1 MSCTASSSMMRR
13 PTLALAGSC
22 AAYLWPAVA
31 CAASGELAQSAWMPE
46 FLGKEAFGV
55 AKTLALTLLLF
66 FAGWV
71 MAKMLAAAVLSV
83 LRRTTVDDAVAERL
97 GLAEDQ
103 AKAGRDG
110 LERTIAAA
118 VFWMVML
125 LVVVGVL
132 QFAGLSQAAA
142 PLENLVDSLGSAVPA
157 FLKAG
162 LILALAY
169 LVGRGLSMLTARA
182 VGALGIE
189 KRLGAWTGDE
199 AEAKR
204 DLGGLAGRVVFS
216 VVVLLGLGGALDALE
231 IDPLSG
237 PLSNLINTVVL
248 ALPTVLVAVVL
259 VLVGWVVGKIARVA
273 VRNLLSAVGFD
284 GLVERIKLRPA
295 FGQTSPSDAA
305 GWLVMAFI
313 LLNASVAAL
322 DRVGLRT
329 LADPVTAAMGQF
341 WELLPGLAVSI
352 GIVVVGLI
360 FARVVRDLV
369 TRALAGLGVDD
380 LLGRFGL
387 QAVAERQDKLSRPSE
402 LLGWVAFVMIGLVA
416 LTQALANLELAAWSG
431 YVDALLTF
439 SMTRL
444 LVALFVVA
452 IGFALGHRVRAIIAS
467 REFSG
472 SKWVAELGRTAIL
485 VFAATMALNQLGVA
499 EDFVLLAF
507 GLLFG
512 ALCLAL
518 GLSFGLGGREVA
530 GEIVRGRYDE
540 MRRPAR
546 KKVRSPAA
554 PAE

>member
-1 MSCTASSSMMRR
+1 MMRR
-13 PTLALAGSC
+13 LTLALGSSSI
-22 AAYLWPAVA
+22 ALLWPAMA
-31 CAASGELAQSAWMPE
+31 SAASGNLAETAWVSE
-46 FLGKEAFGV
+46 FLGKEAFSV

-66 FAGWV
+66 FVGWV
-71 MAKMLAAAVLSV
+71 VAKMLAAAVLNL

-103 AKAGRDG
+103 TKAGRNG
-110 LERTIAAA
+110 IERTISVG
-118 VFWMVML
+118 VFWMAML

-142 PLENLVDSLGSAVPA
+142 PLQNLLDSLGSAVPA
-157 FLKAG
+157 LLKAA
-162 LILALAY
+162 LILTLAY
-169 LVGRGLSMLTARA
+169 LVGRGLSMLTTRA

-199 AEAKR
+199 AESKR
-204 DLGGLAGRVVFS
+204 DLGALAGRVVFS
-216 VVVLLGLGGALDALE
+216 LVLLLGLGGALDALE

-237 PLSNLINTVVL
+237 PLSNLINSIVV
-248 ALPTVLVAVVL
+248 ALPAVLVAVLL

-273 VRNLLSAVGFD
+273 IRNLLSAVGFD
-284 GLVERIKLRPA
+284 ALVERIKLRPA
-295 FGQTSPSDAA
+295 FGKTDPSDAV

-313 LLNASVAAL
+313 ILNASVAAL

-329 LADPVTAAMGQF
+329 LADPVTAAIGQF
-341 WELLPGLAVSI
+341 WDILPSLAISV
-352 GIVVVGLI
+352 GIVVVGLV
-360 FARVVRDLV
+360 FARVARDLV
-369 TRALAGLGVDD
+369 TRALAGLGADE

-387 QAVAERQDKLSRPSE
+387 EAVAERQDKLSRPSE
-402 LLGWVAFVMIGLVA
+402 LLGWVVFVMIGLVA

-439 SMTRL
+439 SMTKL

-467 REFSG
+467 REFAG
-472 SKWVAELGRTAIL
+472 SKWVAELGRGAIL

-512 ALCLAL
+512 ALCMAL

-530 GEIVRGRYDE
+530 SEIVRERYDG
-540 MRRPAR
+540 MRASGR
-546 KKVRSPAA
+546 KTVRIPAA

>member
-1 MSCTASSSMMRR
+1 MSCTASRSMMRR

-22 AAYLWPAVA
+22 AAYLWPTVVS
-31 CAASGELAQSAWMPE
+31 AASHESVQSAWVPE
-46 FLGKEAFGV
+46 FLGREAFGV

-66 FAGWV
+66 FVGWV
-71 MAKMLAAAVLSV
+71 VAKMLAAGVLSL

-103 AKAGRDG
+103 AKAGKDG
-110 LERTIAAA
+110 LERTIAGA
-118 VFWMVML
+118 VFWTVML

-157 FLKAG
+157 LLKAG

-169 LVGRGLSMLTARA
+169 LVGRGLSVLAARA

-189 KRLGAWTGDE
+189 RRLGAWSGDT
-199 AEAKR
+199 AESER
-204 DLGGLAGRVVFS
+204 DLGALAGRVVFS
-216 VVVLLGLGGALDALE
+216 VILLLGLGGALDALE

-284 GLVERIKLRPA
+284 GMVERIKLRPA
-295 FGQTSPSDAA
+295 FGETSPSDAV
-305 GWLVMAFI
+305 GWLVMAFV

-352 GIVVVGLI
+352 GIVVVGLV

-369 TRALAGLGVDD
+369 TRALAGLGVDG
-380 LLGRFGL
+380 LLARFGL
-387 QAVAERQDKLSRPSE
+387 EAVAERQDKLSRPSE

-452 IGFALGHRVRAIIAS
+452 IGFAVGHRVRAIIAS

-472 SKWVAELGRTAIL
+472 PKWVAELGRTAIL

-540 MRRPAR
+540 MRRPGR
-546 KKVRSPAA
+546 ETVRIPAA

>member
-1 MSCTASSSMMRR
+1 MMRR
-13 PTLALAGSC
+13 LTLAFASSLTAIV
-22 AAYLWPAVA
+22 WPAMA
-31 CAASGELAQSAWMPE
+31 SAASGDQAEAAWISE
-46 FLGKEAFGV
+46 FLGKEAFSV

-66 FAGWV
+66 FVGWV
-71 MAKMLAAAVLSV
+71 AAKMLAAAVLNL

-97 GLAEDQ
+97 GLAQDQ
-103 AKAGRDG
+103 AKAGRNG
-110 LERTIAAA
+110 IERTISVG
-118 VFWMVML
+118 VFWMAML

-142 PLENLVDSLGSAVPA
+142 PLQNLLDSLGSAVPA
-157 FLKAG
+157 LLKAA
-162 LILALAY
+162 LILTLAY
-169 LVGRGLSMLTARA
+169 LVGRGLSMLTTRA

-199 AEAKR
+199 AESKR
-204 DLGGLAGRVVFS
+204 DLGALAGRVVFS
-216 VVVLLGLGGALDALE
+216 LVLLLGLGGALDALE

-237 PLSNLINTVVL
+237 PLSNLINSVVV
-248 ALPTVLVAVVL
+248 ALPAVLVAVLL

-273 VRNLLSAVGFD
+273 IRNLLSAVGFD
-284 GLVERIKLRPA
+284 ALVERIKLRPA
-295 FGQTSPSDAA
+295 FGKTDPSDAI

-313 LLNASVAAL
+313 ILNASVAAL

-329 LADPVTAAMGQF
+329 LADPVTAAIGQF
-341 WELLPGLAVSI
+341 WDILPALAISV
-352 GIVVVGLI
+352 GIVVVGLV
-360 FARVVRDLV
+360 FARVARDLV
-369 TRALAGLGVDD
+369 TRALAGLGADE

-387 QAVAERQDKLSRPSE
+387 EAVAERQDKLSRPSE
-402 LLGWVAFVMIGLVA
+402 LLGWVVFVMIALVA

-439 SMTRL
+439 SMTKL

-467 REFSG
+467 REFAG
-472 SKWVAELGRTAIL
+472 SKWVAELGRGAIL

-512 ALCLAL
+512 ALCMAL

-530 GEIVRGRYDE
+530 SEIVRERYDG
-540 MRRPAR
+540 MRGPQR
-546 KKVRSPAA
+546 KTVRIPAA

>member
-1 MSCTASSSMMRR
+1 MMRR
-13 PTLALAGSC
+13 LTLALASSC
-22 AAYLWPAVA
+22 TAYLWPAMA
-31 CAASGELAQSAWMPE
+31 SAASGNQGETAWISE
-46 FLGKEAFGV
+46 FLGKEAFSV

-66 FAGWV
+66 FVGWV
-71 MAKMLAAAVLSV
+71 AAKMLAAAVLNL

-97 GLAEDQ
+97 GLAQDQ
-103 AKAGRDG
+103 AKAGRNG
-110 LERTIAAA
+110 IERTISVG
-118 VFWMVML
+118 VFWMAML

-142 PLENLVDSLGSAVPA
+142 PLQNLLDSLGSAVPA
-157 FLKAG
+157 LLKAA
-162 LILALAY
+162 LILTLAY
-169 LVGRGLSMLTARA
+169 LVGRGLSMLTTRA

-199 AEAKR
+199 AESER
-204 DLGGLAGRVVFS
+204 DLGALAGRVVFS
-216 VVVLLGLGGALDALE
+216 LVLLLGLGGALDALE

-237 PLSNLINTVVL
+237 PLSNLINSVVV
-248 ALPTVLVAVVL
+248 ALPAVLVAALL

-273 VRNLLSAVGFD
+273 IRNLLSAVGFD
-284 GLVERIKLRPA
+284 ALVERIKLRPA
-295 FGQTSPSDAA
+295 FGKTDPSDAV

-313 LLNASVAAL
+313 ILNASVAAL

-329 LADPVTAAMGQF
+329 LADPVTAAIGQF
-341 WELLPGLAVSI
+341 WDILPALAISV
-352 GIVVVGLI
+352 GIVVVGLV
-360 FARVVRDLV
+360 FARVARDLV
-369 TRALAGLGVDD
+369 TRALAGLGADE

-387 QAVAERQDKLSRPSE
+387 EAVAERQDKLSRPSE
-402 LLGWVAFVMIGLVA
+402 LLGWVVFVMIGLVA

-439 SMTRL
+439 SMTKL

-467 REFSG
+467 REFAG
-472 SKWVAELGRTAIL
+472 SKWVAELGRGAIL

-512 ALCLAL
+512 ALCMAL

-530 GEIVRGRYDE
+530 SEIVRERYDG
-540 MRRPAR
+540 MRGPER
-546 KKVRSPAA
+546 KTVRIPAA